1 MENLY
6 FESYQSHSSAQK
18 SLQLHNNVHA
28 LLHVLSKWDTYLIFS
43 HLQLE
48 LERVIGLTSTSASG
62 LSCNADTGELAYL
75 AGAVVVVYNVNI
87 NCQTRFL
94 MAPKS
99 AKAFTC
105 IAYSSQ
111 GGRLLAAGEV
121 CEGCYIVASIGSK
134 DCHIMHSKVILY
146 MH

>member
-1 MENLY
+1 M
-6 FESYQSHSSAQK
+6 HSS
-18 SLQLHNNVHA
+18 L
-28 LLHVLSKWDTYLIFS
+28 
-43 HLQLE
+43 LQLE

-62 LSCNADTGELAYL
+62 LSCNATTGELAYL
-75 AGAVVVVYNVNI
+75 AGAVVVIYNVKT

-105 IAYSSQ
+105 IAYSGQ

-121 CEGCYIVASIGSK
+121 YKGCCEETLFSIKRLSY
-134 DCHIMHSKVILY
+134 DSF
-146 MH
+146 